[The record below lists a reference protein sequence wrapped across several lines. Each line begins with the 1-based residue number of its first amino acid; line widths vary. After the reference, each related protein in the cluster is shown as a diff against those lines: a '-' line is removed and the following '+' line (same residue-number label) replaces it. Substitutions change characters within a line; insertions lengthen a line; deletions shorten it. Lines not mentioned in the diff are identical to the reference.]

1 VPKRNK
7 VLVLVASCL
16 GIYTIILFVLWNKS
30 IVPVH
35 QSNSS
40 SSDSSSVSADFSSSH
55 YESYASSSRRSHHS
69 SSKSPYYYYSSNS
82 LIPRLQQFLFD
93 HFLPWGAFKDKTTSL
108 QPPAHQT
115 RSMLLVLH
123 AEATPETP
131 YIADPKRP
139 LTAKGIRDAEELG
152 VYLKENNIQP
162 PDWIFASPSIRTSYT
177 LELMRRHWASDVPVA
192 FEDILY
198 ILAFNDYFAFCAGLN
213 FNFHRVMIV
222 GHNPAILNTAKKLMA
237 HHGIEDF
244 PEAGFMELRW
254 TQQAEWMTLTP
265 FTAET
270 EMAVSPD
277 ELDKYFNL
285 TVTKLSPRRRE
296 QQQMP

>member
-1 VPKRNK
+1 M
-7 VLVLVASCL
+7 
-16 GIYTIILFVLWNKS
+16 ILFVLWNKS
-30 IVPVH
+30 IVH
-35 QSNSS
+35 HYGGNDS
-40 SSDSSSVSADFSSSH
+40 SSDSSSSSSFSSD
-55 YESYASSSRRSHHS
+55 YEASSDYQSYASASSRSTSRHHS
-69 SSKSPYYYYSSNS
+69 SAKSSYYYSSKS
-82 LIPRLQQFLFD
+82 LFPRMQQFLFD
-93 HFLPWGAFKDKTTSL
+93 HFLPWGTLKDKTTSL

-115 RSMLLVLH
+115 RSILLVLH
-123 AEATPETP
+123 AEASPESP
-131 YIADPKRP
+131 YIEDPKRP

-152 VYLKENNIQP
+152 EYLKENNIQQ

-198 ILAFNDYFAFCAGLN
+198 VLAFNDYFAFCAGLN

-244 PEAGFMELRW
+244 PEAGLMELRW
-254 TQQAEWMTLTP
+254 TAQAEWRTLAP
-265 FTAET
+265 FTGET

-277 ELDKYFNL
+277 ELDKYFNV
-285 TVTKLSPRRRE
+285 TVTKLNRRRHRLE
-296 QQQMP
+296 QQQQLT